1 MLGEMRLRA
10 LCFGLLVLAALGASV
25 SASDL
30 DPVERERR
38 LGAGLGGHGRI
49 EGTTTRRL
57 LHFTFDDG
65 PDPRT
70 TPRLLDQLD
79 RHGVKATFFFSAS
92 RFRDGLKRHAGDAEL
107 AREVL
112 RRGHMVGSHSVDHQR
127 MAKLGRAALQEQLD
141 LNDRLF
147 LEVFG
152 ARTFLFRPPF
162 GSSNAHL
169 DAMLAERGYTF
180 VAWNLG
186 IADWV
191 QRPPDRL
198 ALTFRKVL
206 ERSELEPDGRGGGV
220 LLHDTH
226 AWTLDAFELILGY
239 VEARNCALL
248 ARGEE
253 LFDIT
258 DDLTPFIGDGLAPE
272 VLAKRQGRLRERY
285 ANKCR

>member
-1 MLGEMRLRA
+1 MRLRVFV
-10 LCFGLLVLAALGASV
+10 FGMLALAALGASA

-30 DPVERERR
+30 DPVEHGRR
-38 LGAGLGGHGRI
+38 LGAGLGGHGKI
-49 EGTTTRRL
+49 EGNTPRRL

-79 RHGVKATFFFSAS
+79 RAGVKATFFFSAS

-127 MAKLGRAALQEQLD
+127 MAKLGPAALQEQLD
-141 LNDRLF
+141 LNDQLF
-147 LEVFG
+147 QKVFG

-162 GSSNAHL
+162 GSSNSNL

-206 ERSELEPDGRGGGV
+206 ERSELEPNGRGGVV

-226 AWTLDAFELILGY
+226 AWTLDAFDLIVAY
-239 VEARNCALL
+239 VQERNCALL
-248 ARGEE
+248 AAGEE
-253 LFDIT
+253 LFDVT
-258 DDLTPFIGDGLAPE
+258 DDLAPFIGDGLAPE
-272 VLAKRQGRLRERY
+272 VLAQRQARLRERY
-285 ANKCR
+285 ATKCR